1 MGGWT
6 FKDLS
11 TLPGLTLARG
21 TPSSYLFPAQHTRH
35 VVHLGYSPTG
45 GGTNSALDE
54 WFSGSDDVW
63 DATGLMIG
71 SDAPPARSNPYGY
84 VYTSEGTQH
93 IVYESSADFGR
104 IHELYWDNDGWH
116 SNDLMNTPG
125 AVLASSVPRGYG
137 FEPGFQ
143 SNQHVVYTGIDGH
156 VHELARSHGSWNHF
170 DLTLDT
176 TGAPPA
182 VAEPF
187 GYPFDTQ
194 GTQHVIYR
202 GGAGSINELW
212 WDTSGW
218 HYEPLSAQTGAS
230 AAGSEPVGYVFVS
243 QGTQHIDYIGT
254 NGHVYELWWDPTG
267 WHVEDLSLHT
277 GTTNAIPTGAIS
289 RISLRGGPR
298 RAGTDAARALS
309 GDRLAH
315 PRTVVGLQRMASP
328 RPERGAGPSTR
339 RGRPHRIRGRD
350 RLHTAHLLRV
360 RGPPSHRAEVGRL
373 TPLSARLD

>member
-6 FKDLS
+6 FQDLS

-21 TPSSYLFPAQHTRH
+21 TPTSYLFPAQHTRH

-45 GGTNSALDE
+45 GGTNQALDE
-54 WFSGSDDVW
+54 WFSGSDNVW
-63 DATGLMIG
+63 DAIGLMIG

-116 SNDLMNTPG
+116 SNDLTNTPG

-143 SNQHVVYTGIDGH
+143 SNQHVIYTGIDGH

-202 GGAGSINELW
+202 GGTGSINEMW

-218 HYEPLSAQTGAS
+218 HYEPLSEQTGAP
-230 AAGSEPVGYVFVS
+230 AAGSEPVGYVFAA

-254 NGHVYELWWDPTG
+254 NAHVYELWWDPTG

-277 GTTNAIPTGAIS
+277 GTTNVVPVGAVAAYPFEAAPGAPEPTQHVLYRGTDSHIHELWWDSSGWHHHDLNDVPGLPLAAGDPTGFADGIDS
-289 RISLRGGPR
+289 TQHIFFVSDDHHLI
-298 RAGTDAARALS
+298 ALKWAA
-309 GDRLAH
+309 
-315 PRTVVGLQRMASP
+315 
-328 RPERGAGPSTR
+328 
-339 RGRPHRIRGRD
+339 
-350 RLHTAHLLRV
+350 
-360 RGPPSHRAEVGRL
+360 
-373 TPLSARLD
+373 